1 VLIVLIFCIKR
12 VATALEFQALKLCVP
27 CFSAYKKIE
36 RESNKGSLS
45 IFICGWLY
53 VEVTLSAWYKRM

>member
-1 VLIVLIFCIKR
+1 M
-12 VATALEFQALKLCVP
+12 ATALEFQALKLCVP

-36 RESNKGSLS
+36 RESNKGFLS

-53 VEVTLSAWYKRM
+53 AEVTLSAWYKRM